1 MCLLIISIFCITL
14 CMFVYYLLYFCSNVN
29 CIVYPL
35 MYVHIFSYLVNKLD
49 IWWVYLSLIEEIKH
63 KENNII
69 NINKHK
75 IFMKE

>member
-49 IWWVYLSLIEEIKH
+49 IWWVYLSPIEEIKH
-63 KENNII
+63 KKNNII